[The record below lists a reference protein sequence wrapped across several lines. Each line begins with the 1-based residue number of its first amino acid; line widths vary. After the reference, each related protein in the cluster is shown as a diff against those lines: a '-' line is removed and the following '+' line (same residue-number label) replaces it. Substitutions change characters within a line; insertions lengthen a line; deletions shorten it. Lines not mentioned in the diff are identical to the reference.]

1 MDITLEEFEIFAI
14 ARLKV
19 LTNIYSLFERSLPP
33 SQLAP
38 LLALQAKSHIP
49 LSSNTARNMPLD
61 EERRADELGHWILRL
76 AFCRSPDLREK
87 FVRCET
93 ELFKWRFESDDRFE
107 RSSFLKSLDLDW
119 ESVDG
124 AEQQV
129 YAAQLRA
136 CMPWGT
142 KDEQFRS
149 ESWFKVPWYTVPDLV
164 ATRRVFVKGGNAYV
178 PQSLQISLVLQ
189 AFRSKLERALE
200 LTAKSLPRMDEDDRL
215 LPILSHLASSFL
227 SNLQSDNTFFGVTD
241 GSSTSIV
248 TADMIDGF
256 AKKHFP
262 ACQYNLWQRL
272 KKDRHLK
279 HFGRL
284 QFGLFLKALGLPLEE
299 SLVYWRR
306 AFGATMTDDKFNK
319 EYKYNIRHGYGQEG
333 KRANYPA
340 KSCQQILTQNQP
352 GAQDSHGCPYRHF
365 SPEVL
370 STFLTSAYPVI
381 SMGSPELK
389 EVLDSVK
396 KSHYHIAC
404 TRVFELTHSA
414 NVKKGEGLGNGN
426 SVNHPNEYFNASLA
440 FETAASGDVKPKI
453 EAKVQVEDAM
463 QVD

>member
-14 ARLKV
+14 ARLKGIPYLHSLVSQPYQITKANSPLSLSFTV

-149 ESWFKVPWYTVPDLV
+149 ESWFKVKQNLPFPYLPLSGNL
-164 ATRRVFVKGGNAYV
+164 ATHLTDNVHCGSLFRSHGI
-178 PQSLQISLVLQ
+178 QSLISW
-189 AFRSKLERALE
+189 RREESSSKVEMHMCHRVY
-200 LTAKSLPRMDEDDRL
+200 KS
-215 LPILSHLASSFL
+215 AWCCKL
-227 SNLQSDNTFFGVTD
+227 SNQS
-241 GSSTSIV
+241 
-248 TADMIDGF
+248 
-256 AKKHFP
+256 
-262 ACQYNLWQRL
+262 W
-272 KKDRHLK
+272 
-279 HFGRL
+279 
-284 QFGLFLKALGLPLEE
+284 
-299 SLVYWRR
+299 
-306 AFGATMTDDKFNK
+306 K
-319 EYKYNIRHGYGQEG
+319 EHWK
-333 KRANYPA
+333 
-340 KSCQQILTQNQP
+340 
-352 GAQDSHGCPYRHF
+352 
-365 SPEVL
+365 
-370 STFLTSAYPVI
+370 
-381 SMGSPELK
+381 
-389 EVLDSVK
+389 
-396 KSHYHIAC
+396 
-404 TRVFELTHSA
+404 
-414 NVKKGEGLGNGN
+414 
-426 SVNHPNEYFNASLA
+426 
-440 FETAASGDVKPKI
+440 
-453 EAKVQVEDAM
+453 
-463 QVD
+463 